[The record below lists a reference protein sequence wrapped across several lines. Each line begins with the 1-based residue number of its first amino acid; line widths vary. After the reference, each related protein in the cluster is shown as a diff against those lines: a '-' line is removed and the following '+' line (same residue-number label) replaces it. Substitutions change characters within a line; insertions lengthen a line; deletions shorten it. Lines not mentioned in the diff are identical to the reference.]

1 MGKFLSE
8 VPDTM
13 TTGLD
18 LAHYE
23 DTSGFLDRSGTCAE
37 GDIIYD
43 TRILCHNSQ
52 ARECVVE
59 KLSAIAEYVQ
69 EEEKGTHT
77 FWVLKSLDQDDEVR
91 IFERYQSWNSMETHQ
106 NSQKLL
112 EFWYGTKKEIK
123 SMEGRAFVPNG
134 KGWLHR

>member
-18 LAHYE
+18 LTHYE
-23 DTSGFLDRSGTCAE
+23 DTSGFLDRSGTCIE
-37 GDIIYD
+37 GEIFYD

-52 ARECVVE
+52 ARESVVE
-59 KLSAIAEYVQ
+59 KLSSISKYVE
-69 EEEKGTHT
+69 EEEKSTYT
-77 FWVLKSLDQDDEVR
+77 FWVLKSLDKDDEIR
-91 IFERYQSWNSMETHQ
+91 IFERYQSWGSMETHQ
-106 NSQKLL
+106 KSQKLL
-112 EFWYGTKKEIK
+112 DFWFGTKKEIK
-123 SMEGRAFVPNG
+123 SMEGRTFVPNG